1 MRLDDPK
8 GTAVKPVHTLL
19 FVDDEDYILRSLER
33 LFAGTNHKLL
43 LASSGEQALDLL
55 VKEYVDVIITDYR
68 MPGMDGVE
76 FLKRAKVVSPSSVR
90 IMLTGYSDID
100 VTIAAINEGEIH
112 KYITK
117 PWVNTDF
124 INLIETSLSQIDKKP
139 RTDTE
144 PAPSTDDLERQIH
157 DIKQTL
163 KQANFSALRALS
175 RAIELKDTY
184 TKGHCDR
191 VMKLAEML
199 GRALKID
206 NTRIVHLRYAALLH
220 DIGKI
225 GVSQEILNKPGRL
238 TVEEMS
244 QVKNHPEKG
253 AYITSEIE
261 FLSTAT
267 RIILEH
273 HEKVDGTGYPHGKKA
288 DEILFESK
296 ILSIADVYDAVTS
309 ERSYRKAMSMDDSLA
324 ILADGK
330 GCAFDPALV
339 DLFITEIKKA
349 ENASLRLQ
357 DRSAL
362 A

>member
-1 MRLDDPK
+1 MQN
-8 GTAVKPVHTLL
+8 LL
-19 FVDDEDYILRSLER
+19 FVDDEDFILRSLEH
-33 LFAGTNHKLL
+33 LFSDKGYGLF
-43 LASSGEQALDLL
+43 LASSGEEALMLL
-55 VKEYVDVIITDYR
+55 RNERIDIIITDYR
-68 MPGMDGVE
+68 MPGMDGIE
-76 FLKRAKVVSPSSVR
+76 FLKRAKEVSPSSLR

-112 KYITK
+112 KYMTK
-117 PWVNTDF
+117 PWSNEELLK
-124 INLIETSLSQIDKKP
+124 IIETTLLQAGNKP
-139 RTDTE
+139 KQHPGIGSD
-144 PAPSTDDLERQIH
+144 TDDLERQIH

-199 GRALKID
+199 AHAL
-206 NTRIVHLRYAALLH
+206 NLGNERIMHLRYAALLH

-225 GVSQEILNKPGRL
+225 GISQEILNKPGRL
-238 TVEEMS
+238 TPGEMNL
-244 QVKNHPEKG
+244 VKNHPQQG

-273 HEKVDGTGYPHGKKA
+273 HERVDGNGYPDGKKA
-288 DEILFESK
+288 DAILFESK

-309 ERSYRKAMSMDDSLA
+309 VRSYRSAMTMEQGLA
-324 ILADGK
+324 ILAEGRGK
-330 GCAFDPALV
+330 AFDPALV
-339 DLFITEIKKA
+339 DLFTDEIQKP
-349 ENASLRLQ
+349 ENANLRLQ
-357 DRSAL
+357 DLDSVA
-362 A
+362 